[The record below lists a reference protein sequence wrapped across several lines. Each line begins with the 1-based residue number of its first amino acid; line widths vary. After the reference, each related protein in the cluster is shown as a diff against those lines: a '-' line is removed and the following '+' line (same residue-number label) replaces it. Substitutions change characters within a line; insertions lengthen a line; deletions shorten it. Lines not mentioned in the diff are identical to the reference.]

1 MTRWLTRLAVRM
13 LPAQMRDRYGSE
25 LVALLDRS
33 PRPLADTL
41 DVLFFAAREHLEAP
55 MRRPLHTVAS
65 VSLAVSL
72 VLLGYTVNDLST
84 GLTELPQHWW
94 SSGAALSVIASG
106 AAALVTRYRPAAK
119 GSASA

>member
-13 LPAQMRDRYGSE
+13 LPAQTRDRYGQE

-33 PRPLADTL
+33 PSPLADTL
-41 DVLFFAAREHLEAP
+41 DVFFLAARAHLEDP
-55 MRRPLHTVAS
+55 MRRPLHSLAG

-72 VLLGYTVNDLST
+72 VLFGYTVNDLST

-94 SSGAALSVIASG
+94 SSGAAVSVIVSS
-106 AAALVTRYRPAAK
+106 AAALLTRHRPAARS
-119 GSASA
+119 SAIG

>member
-41 DVLFFAAREHLEAP
+41 DVLFLAAREHLEAP
-55 MRRPLHTVAS
+55 MRRPLHTFAS

-106 AAALVTRYRPAAK
+106 AGALVTRYRPAAQ
-119 GSASA
+119 GSASP

>member
-1 MTRWLTRLAVRM
+1 MTRWLARLAVRM
-13 LPAQMRDRYGSE
+13 LPAQTRDRYGSE

-41 DVLFFAAREHLEAP
+41 DVLFLAARAHLEAP
-55 MRRPLHTVAS
+55 MRRPLHTFAS

-94 SSGAALSVIASG
+94 SSGAALSVLASG
-106 AAALVTRYRPAAK
+106 AAALVTRYRPAA
-119 GSASA
+119 

>member
-13 LPAQMRDRYGSE
+13 LPAQTRDRYGSE

-41 DVLFFAAREHLEAP
+41 DVLFLAAREHLEAP

-106 AAALVTRYRPAAK
+106 AAALVTRYRPAAQ

>member
-1 MTRWLTRLAVRM
+1 MTRTLTRLAVRM
-13 LPAQMRDRYGSE
+13 LPAHTRDRYGQE
-25 LVALLDRS
+25 LIALLDRS

-41 DVLFFAAREHLEAP
+41 DVLFLAAREHLEDS
-55 MRRPLHTVAS
+55 MRRPLHTLAS

-94 SSGAALSVIASG
+94 SSGAAVSVIASG
-106 AAALVTRYRPAAK
+106 AAALVSRHRSAARSSAK
-119 GSASA
+119 G

>member
-1 MTRWLTRLAVRM
+1 M
-13 LPAQMRDRYGSE
+13 LPVHTRDRYGQE
-25 LVALLDRS
+25 LLDVLDRS

-41 DVLFFAAREHLEAP
+41 DVLFLAVREHLEDP
-55 MRRPLHTVAS
+55 MRRPVHTVAS

-94 SSGAALSVIASG
+94 SSGAAVSVIASG
-106 AAALVTRYRPAAK
+106 AAALVSRHRSAARSSAK
-119 GSASA
+119 G